1 MLELK
6 MLNLVSMFKNTTKIE
21 ESRPNVSSLKGE
33 NKSFQANYQ
42 QLSHQ
47 EKSITVAYKNN
58 ESNVNSK
65 ILINDS
71 ISENTQMSKS
81 VNNRVER
88 TKNVI
93 AFNLKEQDDKKKLKN
108 WLAIYVPL
116 SSEEKLYSNVLV
128 LIV

>member
-33 NKSFQANYQ
+33 IKSFQANYQ
-42 QLSHQ
+42 QLLHQ
-47 EKSITVAYKNN
+47 EISITVAYKNN

-71 ISENTQMSKS
+71 IPENTQMSKS

-93 AFNLKEQDDKKKLKN
+93 AFNLKE
-108 WLAIYVPL
+108 
-116 SSEEKLYSNVLV
+116 
-128 LIV
+128 

>member
-33 NKSFQANYQ
+33 IKSFQANYQ
-42 QLSHQ
+42 QLLHQ
-47 EKSITVAYKNN
+47 EKSITVVYKNN

>member
-1 MLELK
+1 MKLK
-6 MLNLVSMFKNTTKIE
+6 VYI
-21 ESRPNVSSLKGE
+21 
-33 NKSFQANYQ
+33 QANHQ

-47 EKSITVAYKNN
+47 EKLITVAYNSNK
-58 ESNVNSK
+58 SNVNSK

-71 ISENTQMSKS
+71 ISTNTQMSKS

-93 AFNLKEQDDKKKLKN
+93 VFNLKEQDDKKKLQN

>member
-1 MLELK
+1 M
-6 MLNLVSMFKNTTKIE
+6 
-21 ESRPNVSSLKGE
+21 SSLKGE
-33 NKSFQANYQ
+33 IKSFQANYQ

-47 EKSITVAYKNN
+47 EKLITVAYNSN

-71 ISENTQMSKS
+71 ISTNTQMSKS
-81 VNNRVER
+81 VNNRVKR